1 MTDFVDA
8 LGLLLVIEG
17 VVYCLFPDAIRR
29 IGRMAEAMP
38 DTSMRAGGLV
48 AMILGVGLVWLV
60 RH

>member
-1 MTDFVDA
+1 MTDFVAA

-17 VVYCLFPDAIRR
+17 VVYCLSPDTIRR
-29 IGRMAEAMP
+29 IGRIAEAMP
-38 DTSMRAGGLV
+38 DASMRVGGLV